1 MRLCVAAGV
10 PLVERAQQHLCKE
23 LAASTGKP
31 ADYWKPSMHR
41 SFVMALE
48 SFLVEDT
55 GDEPMS
61 IEGYLVSAIAD
72 LDKLGVLVAV
82 PAKLLIE
89 VDVSAS
95 ASIVQLQAAVVKAVQ
110 HESRRP

>member
-1 MRLCVAAGV
+1 M

-23 LAASTGKP
+23 FAVSTGKL
-31 ADYWKPSMHR
+31 ADYWKPSMHL
-41 SFVMALE
+41 SSGVALE
-48 SFLVEDT
+48 SFLVEDDDDS
-55 GDEPMS
+55 DEPMF
-61 IEGYLVSAIAD
+61 IEDYLVSAIAD

-95 ASIVQLQAAVVKAVQ
+95 ASIVQLQAAVLIPA
-110 HESRRP
+110 R